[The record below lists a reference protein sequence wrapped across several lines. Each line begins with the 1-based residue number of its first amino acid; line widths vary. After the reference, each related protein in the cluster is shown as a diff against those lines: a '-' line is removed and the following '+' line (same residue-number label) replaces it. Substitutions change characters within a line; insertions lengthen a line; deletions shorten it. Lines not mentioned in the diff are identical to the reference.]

1 MADVMI
7 IDDDIDCAQ
16 VLGEIVR
23 AEGHDVRIGYNG
35 EEGLRL
41 AHERLPDLAVLDVEM
56 PVLGGP
62 EMAYAMFVQ
71 DRGLEAV
78 PLVLMSGVVGL
89 DAVAAQVG
97 TPYFL
102 AKPYR
107 YRSVV
112 ELIRR
117 ALVERVAPR
126 RPTV

>member
-23 AEGHDVRIGYNG
+23 GEGHDVRIGYNG

-56 PVLGGP
+56 PVLSGP
-62 EMAYAMFVQ
+62 GMAYEMFVR
-71 DRGLEAV
+71 DRGLETV
-78 PLVLMSGVVGL
+78 PLVLMSGVVDL
-89 DAVAAQVG
+89 AAIAAQVG

-107 YRSVV
+107 YRPVV

-117 ALVERVAPR
+117 ALVERVAPH